1 MIEEQVEDEKAVAS
15 LLMEMMITVEVA
27 IIKAAINQIKA
38 GKIDDGISTLEEYV
52 VSKEKLGKNIK
63 AKHND

>member
-1 MIEEQVEDEKAVAS
+1 MEEQFEDEKTVAS

-27 IIKAAINQIKA
+27 IIKSAINQIKA

-52 VSKEKLGKNIK
+52 ASKEKLGENIK
-63 AKHND
+63 AKGND